1 MQYFS
6 DEQLDDMFGLL
17 DLGQLEMM
25 GYDNVRQVSNSDE
38 LEDLL
43 MTIEE
48 DFSNMDRD
56 EKISELRS
64 VGAFDD
70 DYLVDEVKMGAEM
83 RPSAKSTY
91 DESIG
96 TFMVPEQS
104 YYVIRN
110 RETGQHIGPF
120 DTADNYQHLLAKFS
134 MGDSE
139 AIPGGNHYI
148 MKLTP
153 KELAELFGDGNS
165 LLHPRDYDG
174 LAKLKPLV
182 EEMLK
187 QERDKFMAETKRQRL
202 KREKEEREMDDAST
216 DVDYMR
222 EHYAENFGAEARKA
236 RKAPTISATKR
247 KIGTRMRGNDGKMWQ
262 VKKAGKSQRWMAGAE
277 TYEAPYGG
285 SGALMDIHKD
295 TGLDAFTPGE
305 LTHSSAIHGDFDQA
319 SLNYS
324 GHQNIEVRAETFE
337 AASTS
342 PPNLAREK
350 SNLRSAIRSEI
361 DSNFEY
367 NQVVW
372 GPYWVRFEAANSNKW
387 YGILVY
393 NNGKGVFRALGGYG
407 GMGNNPNL
415 VDLATTRSQA
425 QAESAAKR
433 RLKAKERKGYFAYS
447 AESFESTAAGGLMTV
462 PGGGVHWAMQPDNNP
477 DVQWIIDPNDPES
490 HTIAV
495 PPAGGMPP
503 PTNGTGGEGGNG
515 SGTEGGNGGNGG
527 NGEDGGYGE
536 DGDGGD
542 SEGGHGGD
550 EGHPQ
555 DPQDPVNPSAAESF
569 AAEFEQLSDNS
580 MAISD
585 RYDVNI
591 GYIVAT
597 DGDDDE
603 GDDDVTIGIL
613 DDDFEPVARFEL
625 GQTWNDYN
633 PEDEDYYHSE
643 QYYAAAV
650 GHVKDPRFD
659 NSLFDD
665 CSCGGKYLPIISEW
679 QCGNC
684 GDIMDPSHAETFAAD
699 SPFNTMLLIRQE
711 VVIEEETDFNHLLQI
726 YLELEQDIAYL
737 YSTDGEKHHLLPEMM
752 RYRNQI
758 ASRLDEIQEEVEIQD
773 TIEMDA
779 EWSEKSLEKLD
790 REELQQLL
798 WEKTVA
804 GPVWQGKMPKSEI
817 EDYERIINNGTK
829 PFLITTLLGWQ
840 NRQGAT
846 HITLDQPMVTGFKMG
861 AGWIAALATIP
872 LVILGLGAL
881 YNKE

>member
-70 DYLVDEVKMGAEM
+70 DYLVDEVKMGAE
-83 RPSAKSTY
+83 
-91 DESIG
+91 
-96 TFMVPEQS
+96 
-104 YYVIRN
+104 
-110 RETGQHIGPF
+110 
-120 DTADNYQHLLAKFS
+120 
-134 MGDSE
+134 
-139 AIPGGNHYI
+139 
-148 MKLTP
+148 
-153 KELAELFGDGNS
+153 
-165 LLHPRDYDG
+165 
-174 LAKLKPLV
+174 
-182 EEMLK
+182 
-187 QERDKFMAETKRQRL
+187 TKRQRV
-202 KREKEEREMDDAST
+202 KREKDEAAMDDAST
-216 DVDYMR
+216 DVEYMR
-222 EHYAENFGAEARKA
+222 EHYAENQDMMCCGEQMEFYDDNE
-236 RKAPTISATKR
+236 PYYFYCPVCEESIETKEF
-247 KIGTRMRGNDGKMWQ
+247 Q
-262 VKKAGKSQRWMAGAE
+262 
-277 TYEAPYGG
+277 APYVG

-324 GHQNIEVRAETFE
+324 GHQNIEVRRAEGDLKKMFDQMLPPSHIKCDLCSWQGDNFNYHIAYDCPGTISHRAMLVNAYEKDFSAETFE
-337 AASTS
+337 AASTA

-350 SNLRSAIRSEI
+350 SNLRDAIRAEV

-367 NQVVW
+367 KQVVW

-393 NNGKGVFRALGGYG
+393 NNGKGVFRALGGFG
-407 GMGNNPNL
+407 GMGNSPNL

-447 AESFESTAAGGLMTV
+447 AESFDAKKPHLPPEAV
-462 PGGGVHWAMQPDNNP
+462 QKDYENMQKDLNRF
-477 DVQWIIDPNDPES
+477 
-490 HTIAV
+490 
-495 PPAGGMPP
+495 
-503 PTNGTGGEGGNG
+503 
-515 SGTEGGNGGNGG
+515 
-527 NGEDGGYGE
+527 
-536 DGDGGD
+536 
-542 SEGGHGGD
+542 
-550 EGHPQ
+550 
-555 DPQDPVNPSAAESF
+555 VNTLCECKQSKGAPSAVNINTSCGYCGEEIDEVSFYGLTKEAESF
-569 AAEFEQLSDNS
+569 DAEFEQLSD
-580 MAISD
+580 AAVAVSD
-585 RYDVNI
+585 RYDVNV

-597 DGDDDE
+597 DADDDE
-603 GDDDVTIGIL
+603 GDDDVTISIT
-613 DDDFEPVARFEL
+613 DDEMEPIAEVDL
-625 GQTWNDYN
+625 GQSWSDYN

-643 QYYAAAV
+643 QYYAA
-650 GHVKDPRFD
+650 
-659 NSLFDD
+659 
-665 CSCGGKYLPIISEW
+665 
-679 QCGNC
+679 
-684 GDIMDPSHAETFAAD
+684 D
-699 SPFNTMLLIRQE
+699 SPFNTMLLIRHD

-758 ASRLDEIQEEVEIQD
+758 ASRLDEIQEEIEIQD

-779 EWSEKSLEKLD
+779 E
-790 REELQQLL
+790 
-798 WEKTVA
+798 
-804 GPVWQGKMPKSEI
+804 
-817 EDYERIINNGTK
+817 
-829 PFLITTLLGWQ
+829 
-840 NRQGAT
+840 GAT

>member
-70 DYLVDEVKMGAEM
+70 DYLVDEVKMGAE
-83 RPSAKSTY
+83 
-91 DESIG
+91 
-96 TFMVPEQS
+96 
-104 YYVIRN
+104 
-110 RETGQHIGPF
+110 
-120 DTADNYQHLLAKFS
+120 
-134 MGDSE
+134 
-139 AIPGGNHYI
+139 
-148 MKLTP
+148 
-153 KELAELFGDGNS
+153 
-165 LLHPRDYDG
+165 
-174 LAKLKPLV
+174 
-182 EEMLK
+182 
-187 QERDKFMAETKRQRL
+187 TKRQRV
-202 KREKEEREMDDAST
+202 KREKDEAAMDDAST
-216 DVDYMR
+216 DVEYMR
-222 EHYAENFGAEARKA
+222 EHYAENQDMMCCGEQMEFYDDNE
-236 RKAPTISATKR
+236 PYYFYCPVCEESIETKEF
-247 KIGTRMRGNDGKMWQ
+247 Q
-262 VKKAGKSQRWMAGAE
+262 
-277 TYEAPYGG
+277 APYVG

-324 GHQNIEVRAETFE
+324 GHQNIEVRRAEGDLKKMFDQMLPPSHIKCDLCSWQGDNFNYHIAYDCPGTISHRAMLVNAYEKDFSAETFE
-337 AASTS
+337 AASTA

-350 SNLRSAIRSEI
+350 SNLRDAIRAEV

-367 NQVVW
+367 KQVVW

-393 NNGKGVFRALGGYG
+393 NNGKGVFRALGGFG
-407 GMGNNPNL
+407 GMGNSPNL

-447 AESFESTAAGGLMTV
+447 AESF
-462 PGGGVHWAMQPDNNP
+462 D
-477 DVQWIIDPNDPES
+477 
-490 HTIAV
+490 
-495 PPAGGMPP
+495 
-503 PTNGTGGEGGNG
+503 
-515 SGTEGGNGGNGG
+515 
-527 NGEDGGYGE
+527 
-536 DGDGGD
+536 
-542 SEGGHGGD
+542 
-550 EGHPQ
+550 
-555 DPQDPVNPSAAESF
+555 
-569 AAEFEQLSDNS
+569 AEFEQLSD
-580 MAISD
+580 AAVAVSD
-585 RYDVNI
+585 RYDVNV

-597 DGDDDE
+597 DADDDE
-603 GDDDVTIGIL
+603 GDDDVTISIT
-613 DDDFEPVARFEL
+613 DDEMEPIAEVDL
-625 GQTWNDYN
+625 GQSWSDYN

-643 QYYAAAV
+643 QYYAA
-650 GHVKDPRFD
+650 
-659 NSLFDD
+659 
-665 CSCGGKYLPIISEW
+665 
-679 QCGNC
+679 
-684 GDIMDPSHAETFAAD
+684 D
-699 SPFNTMLLIRQE
+699 SPFNTMLLIRHD

-758 ASRLDEIQEEVEIQD
+758 ASRLDEIQEEIEIQD

-779 EWSEKSLEKLD
+779 E
-790 REELQQLL
+790 
-798 WEKTVA
+798 
-804 GPVWQGKMPKSEI
+804 
-817 EDYERIINNGTK
+817 
-829 PFLITTLLGWQ
+829 
-840 NRQGAT
+840 GAT